1 MAGAAQ
7 GHWKLPAI
15 RYRRAGAEQHVYGVE
30 QVRGR
35 VMDDAE
41 AVLPEIAA
49 PPGRV
54 QQPYFRDRV
63 APCAMP
69 GREQAVADIAGPS
82 DSRPRRGG
90 AASVALAE
98 PAAPASAY
106 RGKN

>member
-1 MAGAAQ
+1 
-7 GHWKLPAI
+7 
-15 RYRRAGAEQHVYGVE
+15 
-30 QVRGR
+30 
-35 VMDDAE
+35 
-41 AVLPEIAA
+41 
-49 PPGRV
+49 V